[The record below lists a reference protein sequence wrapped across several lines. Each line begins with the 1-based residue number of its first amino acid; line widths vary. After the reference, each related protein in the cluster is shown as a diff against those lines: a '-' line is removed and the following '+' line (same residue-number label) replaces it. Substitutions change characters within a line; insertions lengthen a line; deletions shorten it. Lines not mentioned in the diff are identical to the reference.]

1 MLQALF
7 SNLFVIKRKFQKAYW
22 DSIWMKSLSGIIEAV
37 KGSTDGTLYFYS
49 VPEEKETWMELAD
62 PRVRHD

>member
-49 VPEEKETWMELAD
+49 VPEEKRNMD
-62 PRVRHD
+62 GISGP